1 MNSLIR
7 TLSLTKR
14 GVINLFTQ
22 RPFCVSFEITH
33 SCNAHCLHCHRGGM
47 VDEQRATPQRFAEA
61 FQELKPLV
69 IQISGGEPL
78 LRKDVEEI
86 ITALRQPDGTPYIV
100 FVTNGA
106 LLTKEKYLSLRET
119 GVDAFSISFDYPDE
133 RHDEFRKIPGLFKR
147 LKKLIADIGEAK
159 SKAITLNCVVQSKNY
174 REMLTMSEVAR
185 DWGININFSPYTWM
199 RTNDKS
205 YMIPKNEIQDFKDII
220 KKLLDFKR
228 KYNTIRTTDSFF
240 YDMADFFENGSIPGC
255 RAGERFLVVNPDATL
270 SPCGL
275 IITDYRSW
283 QELKDDFSANNT
295 CTTCHTCIRSSTE
308 KPMNNLVRGG
318 LKSVFA
324 N

>member
-1 MNSLIR
+1 M
-7 TLSLTKR
+7 
-14 GVINLFTQ
+14 
-22 RPFCVSFEITH
+22 
-33 SCNAHCLHCHRGGM
+33 
-47 VDEQRATPQRFAEA
+47 
-61 FQELKPLV
+61 
-69 IQISGGEPL
+69 
-78 LRKDVEEI
+78 
-86 ITALRQPDGTPYIV
+86 
-100 FVTNGA
+100 
-106 LLTKEKYLSLRET
+106 
-119 GVDAFSISFDYPDE
+119 DAFSLSFDYPDE

-147 LKKLIADIGEAK
+147 LEKLIADIGEAK
-159 SKAITLNCVVQSKNY
+159 GKAITLNCVVQSKNY
-174 REMLTMSEVAR
+174 REMLAMSEVAR

-205 YMIPKNEIQDFKDII
+205 YMIPKNEIQDFRDII

-240 YDMADFFENGSIPGC
+240 YDMADFFENESIPGC